1 MIVLMGILII
11 KRRHN
16 VSTYN
21 RCQRLF
27 LCSCGGCHALEVA
40 LLVSWC
46 RDAEMFSAA
55 VSLAVHRSTVEVN
68 ENVLLAW
75 QGCR

>member
-1 MIVLMGILII
+1 MPMGILII

-16 VSTYN
+16 VSPPI

-27 LCSCGGCHALEVA
+27 LYLCGGCHASEVA
-40 LLVSWC
+40 LADVLVEGREDVQLS
-46 RDAEMFSAA
+46 
-55 VSLAVHRSTVEVN
+55 VSLAVHRSAVEVN